1 MDIVGNKAV
10 VAQFDELGNSGG
22 DLALLDTLCTPD
34 MVNHALAADRP
45 QGLEGTREFLR
56 NGINLWVRF
65 KGQWGQHKGSTSF
78 NLDWNNSAKGQEWEY
93 GHLFGPA
100 ERDLQ
105 TKFVG
110 D

>member
-1 MDIVGNKAV
+1 MDIVRNKAV

-56 NGINLWVRF
+56 NARRQTHGGRWISSVVVAEGRHGGAVRCTRAALAGWVLHGLRV
-65 KGQWGQHKGSTSF
+65 
-78 NLDWNNSAKGQEWEY
+78 
-93 GHLFGPA
+93 P
-100 ERDLQ
+100 
-105 TKFVG
+105 
-110 D
+110 